1 MALDINQ
8 WLDNNTVSLSGRV
21 VVITGATG
29 GLGRHVVRDLLKT
42 GAKIIMLERSMS
54 VMQEFSQ
61 ELLKEFPNAEVEC
74 IEIDL
79 NQIQSINLAV
89 AQLINR
95 RIDYLILNAGVY
107 NVPLTTSQLS
117 YNNVFQIN
125 FISQY
130 YLTKQLLPALQR
142 TNGKV
147 VAVTS
152 IAHNYVKLVE
162 DDVDFSKQAKKAS
175 KVYGNSKRF
184 LTLALSEFFKD
195 RDDVRLALV
204 HPGITL
210 TPMTNA
216 KNSKLTGAVM
226 KLLFPKPAV
235 AALNIVRGVFA
246 DVNYDE
252 WIGPKTAKIWGL
264 PTVSK
269 LPTATTEERAKV
281 FNLAESICKV
291 IDKLNSLN

>member
-8 WLDNNTVSLSGRV
+8 WLAKNTVDLRGRV

-29 GLGRHVVRDLLKT
+29 GLGRHVVRDLIQAN
-42 GAKIIMLERSMS
+42 AKIIMLERN
-54 VMQEFSQ
+54 MQMMQDFTQ
-61 ELLKEFPNAEVEC
+61 QLLQEFPNAE
-74 IEIDL
+74 IESIQIDL
-79 NQIQSINLAV
+79 NQIQSVDAAV
-89 AQLINR
+89 AQLITR

-107 NVPLTTSQLS
+107 NVPLTTSQFG

-130 YLTKQLLPALQR
+130 YLVKQLIPALQR
-142 TNGKV
+142 TKGKV

-152 IAHNYVKLVE
+152 IAHDYGRLNENDIDYTHC
-162 DDVDFSKQAKKAS
+162 KKAS

-184 LTLALSEFFKD
+184 LTLALSELFKE

-216 KNSKLTGAVM
+216 KNRILTSLVM
-226 KLLFPKPAV
+226 KMLFPKPAV

-246 DVNYDE
+246 EINYDE

-269 LPTATTEERAKV
+269 LPTATAEERAKI

-291 IDKLNSLN
+291 IEKTNSF